1 MSAIS
6 NARWASISQ
15 AAKTLCQLLGVTV
28 LSRLLVPADYGL
40 MAMALVVTNLA
51 MLIRDMG
58 TAAALIHTSK
68 LTDATVSTVFWFNIG
83 IGLSLALLLLLGA
96 PLIAMSMRAPQLM
109 QVLCALAI
117 VFPIGSV
124 GAVHQAL
131 MERESRFKQLAFVEI
146 SAAIAGLIVAISTA
160 LMGWGVYSLVMQ
172 SITMAALSAVQLWGR
187 SNWRP
192 HWLWS
197 SAELAG
203 LWAFSGNLSAFNF
216 INYFSRNVDSM
227 IIGRFLGPGLL
238 GFYSLAYRV
247 MLFPLQTMTMVAS
260 RALFPVLSRKQDNL
274 PEMAALYLKSVAV
287 IAYITAPLMVG
298 LFVLR
303 EPFVA
308 AVFGPKWRLTA
319 DVIAWLAPVGFIQS
333 INSTT
338 GVVFMARGRTDLM
351 LRMGILGAMLMVSA
365 FFIGVRWGVVGVAAS
380 YFVANVINVVP
391 SLYFALRQ
399 LCLPLHAVVGVVL
412 KPITIAVLM
421 GCSVFALQYL
431 LAFYQVQLLLSLL
444 CLIGTGV
451 IVYLLGSLLVARD
464 RLSALLELAI
474 KR

>member
-1 MSAIS
+1 MSATS
-6 NARWASISQ
+6 NARWVSMSQ
-15 AAKTLCQLLGVTV
+15 AAKTLCQLLGITA
-28 LSRLLVPADYGL
+28 LSRLLAPMDFGL

-58 TAAALIHTSK
+58 TAAALIHKSK
-68 LTDATVSTVFWFNIG
+68 LTDATVSTVFWFNISV
-83 IGLSLALLLLLGA
+83 GLSLALVLLLGA
-96 PLIAMSMRAPQLM
+96 PLIAMSMRTPPLM
-109 QVLCALAI
+109 QVLYALAI
-117 VFPIGSV
+117 VFPIGSA

-131 MERESRFKQLAFVEI
+131 MERESRFKQLAFIEI
-146 SAAIAGLIVAISTA
+146 SAAIAGLIVAIVTA

-172 SITMAALSAVQLWGR
+172 SITMATISATQLWMR

-192 HWLWS
+192 QWLWS
-197 SAELAG
+197 STELAG
-203 LWAFSGNLSAFNF
+203 LWSFSGNLSAFNF
-216 INYFSRNVDSM
+216 INYFSRNADSM
-227 IIGRFLGPGLL
+227 IIGRFLGPGPL

-247 MLFPLQTMTMVAS
+247 MLFPLQTMTLVAS

-274 PEMAALYLKSVAV
+274 PEVAALYLKSVAM

-308 AVFGPKWRLTA
+308 AVFGPNWMPTA

-333 INSTT
+333 IISTT

-351 LRMGILGAMLMVSA
+351 LRMGVLGALLIVSA

-380 YFVANVINVVP
+380 YFVANVINAVP
-391 SLYFALRQ
+391 CLYFALRQ
-399 LCLPLHAVVGVVL
+399 LGLPLYAIVGVVL
-412 KPITIAVLM
+412 KPVAIAGLM
-421 GCSVFALQYL
+421 GCSVFALQRL
-431 LAFYQVQLLLSLL
+431 LDLYQVQSLFSLLS
-444 CLIGTGV
+444 LIGTGMV
-451 IVYLLGSLLVARD
+451 VYLVGSLLVARD
-464 RLSALLELAI
+464 RLTALLELAI